1 MTRWWLLCR
10 RREWKGG
17 VTQPTSC
24 NDSLVVVYAGFVG
37 GKGER
42 PRVAV
47 FSHRRCVDHP
57 VNRVSEKKN
66 TRQIGKNLLFPGLD
80 ASVV

>member
-1 MTRWWLLCR
+1 MTRWWSFTLVLCVER
-10 RREWKGG
+10 TEDPPMSR
-17 VTQPTSC
+17 
-24 NDSLVVVYAGFVG
+24 NDLLVVVYAGFVG

-47 FSHRRCVDHP
+47 FSRRRHIDHP